1 MGYPP
6 AYKRGSM
13 DTRLS
18 LELCLV
24 VLPQRIRS
32 VHVCLYYSY
41 PRILYILGLGLWHWR
56 LVRQLHRQW
65 KQLLVSFPAQFG
77 RQLGNATVLQR
88 LELERN
94 SVFLPLFLC
103 HGITLE
109 LEISCYFAV
118 TFYLSGNRL
127 CCLTKIL

>member
-1 MGYPP
+1 
-6 AYKRGSM
+6 M
-13 DTRLS
+13 DTRIS
-18 LELCLV
+18 LDFCPLV
-24 VLPQRIRS
+24 LRQPISS

-94 SVFLPLFLC
+94 TVFLPLFLW
-103 HGITLE
+103 HELTLE
-109 LEISCYFAV
+109 LATSRYVAV
-118 TFYLSGNRL
+118 TYHP
-127 CCLTKIL
+127 